1 MAIKGKVAS
10 FAHLLGISAKK
21 AEEDEDKKREDE
33 TDEEYA
39 KRMEEE
45 KDEKDKAEDG
55 DDDAKKAEEEKDKEE
70 DDSDSAEKVKKA
82 EEDDDEKEKAARKSE
97 RARCR
102 AIFSSEAAGS
112 RPDVAAHLAFDTDM
126 DASAAIKLLEVTA
139 IGGAVRPGLAQR
151 MASVALPRIGDDAA
165 LPSTNSAEGKASQ
178 IIAAGKKRRGE
189 V

>member
-21 AEEDEDKKREDE
+21 AEEDEDKKRDDE

-45 KDEKDKAEDG
+45 KDEKEKADDG
-55 DDDAKKAEEEKDKEE
+55 DDDAKKAEEDDKKE
-70 DDSDSAEKVKKA
+70 DDTDSAKKAKKA
-82 EEDDDEKEKAARKSE
+82 EEDEDEKEKAARKSE

-102 AIFSSEAAGS
+102 AIFASDAAGS

-126 DASAAIKLLEVTA
+126 DVKSAIALLDVA
-139 IGGAVRPGLAQR
+139 AVGNVIRPGLAHR
-151 MASVALPRIGDDAA
+151 MASVALPQIVSDAA
-165 LPSTNSAEGKASQ
+165 LPSANSAEGKASQ